1 MFKRL
6 FIYIYLLFQ
15 FIYPSDSEEYVLLIS
30 MDGFRYDYLNKA
42 NTPNFDL
49 LIQSG
54 VTSNALVPV
63 FTTKTFPNHYSIATG
78 MYAEN
83 HGLIANTFYARD
95 LKKPYAIRDRNAV
108 ENGDFYGG
116 EPIWVTAERQG
127 VITASYFWVGS
138 EAVIKGR
145 QPTYWKKYDQKL
157 AFEARIDSVV
167 SWFSYPAQSRPRLVL
182 LYFHEPDW
190 TGHTYGPN
198 SPETISQIE
207 RMDSVLGNLISK
219 TSNLTI
225 SSKLNIIIVSD
236 HGMTDVYPEQIID
249 LSTYTDLSNMNV
261 AGAGPTVFIS
271 SKSKKLLKKAYK
283 DLKVIDNA
291 NIYWKSNIPKRFHY
305 RNNIRIPDL
314 LIVAN
319 EGWSLMPLGHGS
331 SSPKGS
337 HGYDNQLDN
346 MKAIFIANGPSFK
359 SGYARDEF
367 ENIHIYPLI
376 AHILGIN
383 PFENI
388 DGDLEKVDD
397 LLSN

>member
-1 MFKRL
+1 
-6 FIYIYLLFQ
+6 
-15 FIYPSDSEEYVLLIS
+15 
-30 MDGFRYDYLNKA
+30 
-42 NTPNFDL
+42 
-49 LIQSG
+49 
-54 VTSNALVPV
+54 
-63 FTTKTFPNHYSIATG
+63 
-78 MYAEN
+78 
-83 HGLIANTFYARD
+83 
-95 LKKPYAIRDRNAV
+95 
-108 ENGDFYGG
+108 
-116 EPIWVTAERQG
+116 
-127 VITASYFWVGS
+127 
-138 EAVIKGR
+138 
-145 QPTYWKKYDQKL
+145 
-157 AFEARIDSVV
+157 
-167 SWFSYPAQSRPRLVL
+167 
-182 LYFHEPDW
+182 
-190 TGHTYGPN
+190 
-198 SPETISQIE
+198 
-207 RMDSVLGNLISK
+207 MDSVLGQLISK

-271 SKSKKLLKKAYK
+271 SKSKKLLKKVYK

-291 NIYWKSNIPKRFHY
+291 NIYWKTNIPKRFHY

-388 DGDLEKVDD
+388 DGDLEKVED

>member
-6 FIYIYLLFQ
+6 FIYIYILFQ

-30 MDGFRYDYLNKA
+30 MDGFRYDYLNKT

-83 HGLIANTFYARD
+83 HGLIANTFYASD
-95 LKKPYAIRDRNAV
+95 LKKHYAIRDRNAV
-108 ENGDFYGG
+108 ENGEFYGG

-157 AFEARIDSVV
+157 AFESRIDSVI
-167 SWFSYPAQSRPRLVL
+167 SWFSYPTHSRPRLVL

-190 TGHTYGPN
+190 TGHKYGPN
-198 SPETISQIE
+198 SSETISQIE
-207 RMDSVLGNLISK
+207 RMDSVLGDLISK

-376 AHILGIN
+376 AHILGIY

-388 DGDLEKVDD
+388 DGDLEKVED